1 MKDAVPGCCWLLP
14 VILPNLL
21 KFKCVFNRCVL
32 GDRHVT
38 ELSQRISF
46 PLGQRGEEMREARSG
61 RNSHSR
67 AAQDSS
73 SLWFHV
79 SGTKV
84 NNSSYPV
91 LMAA

>member
-46 PLGQRGEEMREARSG
+46 PLCQRGEEIREAGSG
-61 RNSHSR
+61 RNSHSG
-67 AAQDSS
+67 AAQDSI
-73 SLWFHV
+73 L
-79 SGTKV
+79 SG
-84 NNSSYPV
+84 SMSQEPR
-91 LMAA
+91 